1 MCLTRVACAVM
12 KRTEENGEE
21 EKEMKSLSRNA
32 MSRRFYAA
40 GESRENPLGNTEK
53 KKRGKRRPR

>member
-1 MCLTRVACAVM
+1 M

-40 GESRENPLGNTEK
+40 GESSGKSPGKHREKEK
-53 KKRGKRRPR
+53 RKEETKMTTKYA